1 MCAIISIDIYT
12 MTVQMYMTFV
22 KLQSLELL
30 KLKNKCSYKTKIMF
44 SCTSHQTHVHHIDLF
59 NAYKGPDLCYNS
71 SIDIL

>member
-30 KLKNKCSYKTKIMF
+30 KMNNKCSYKTEIMS
-44 SCTSHQTHVHHIDLF
+44 SCTSHQTHVHHIEPF
-59 NAYKGPDLCYNS
+59 
-71 SIDIL
+71 